1 MISRL
6 LTGEYNLTFFGGGEK
21 LAQGR
26 EFKVYKEREG
36 KKERKDG
43 KERKRGRK
51 KENKRIQLKFLFFF
65 LGGGGE
71 EIKL

>member
-1 MISRL
+1 L

-43 KERKRGRK
+43 KERKREERK
-51 KENKRIQLKFLFFF
+51 RTREFN
-65 LGGGGE
+65 
-71 EIKL
+71 